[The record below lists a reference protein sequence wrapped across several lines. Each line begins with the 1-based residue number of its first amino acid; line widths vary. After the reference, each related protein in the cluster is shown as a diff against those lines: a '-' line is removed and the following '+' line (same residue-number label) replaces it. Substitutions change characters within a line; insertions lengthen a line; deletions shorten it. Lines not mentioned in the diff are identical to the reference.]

1 MCLFWEPPLPWP
13 RSHFGAN
20 GWNSLHK
27 FLRNNWSHVSVA
39 VRVSSI
45 LKVISCGQSFPV
57 ILWLLPPATARAAR
71 WRHYATGLECSH
83 QSVPL
88 SLSQTALDCGHM
100 DSASTQRLPLT
111 WRGEEIWLQLGLKA
125 CKMFARQ
132 KSRGEIS
139 TRCSR
144 FCRGRPAVALAHVM
158 VLSNEYSVALY
169 KSKLTSKPKKS

>member
-39 VRVSSI
+39 VRASSI

-57 ILWLLPPATARAAR
+57 ILWLLPPPWPGQRDGGITPQ
-71 WRHYATGLECSH
+71 ECSH

-88 SLSQTALDCGHM
+88 SLSQTALDRGHM
-100 DSASTQRLPLT
+100 DSASTQCLPST
-111 WRGEEIWLQLGLKA
+111 WRGEEIWLQLSLKA
-125 CKMFARQ
+125 CKMFSRQ
-132 KSRGEIS
+132 KSRGKFQLGVPGFARDVQLLLLCTCWTQCCFIQE
-139 TRCSR
+139 
-144 FCRGRPAVALAHVM
+144 
-158 VLSNEYSVALY
+158 
-169 KSKLTSKPKKS
+169 